1 VRPGITGLAQAR
13 GLHGYTDQA
22 AMAERVKADVYYVEH
37 WSVAL
42 DLKIIVATL
51 VQVRSLI

>member
-1 VRPGITGLAQAR
+1 
-13 GLHGYTDQA
+13 
-22 AMAERVKADVYYVEH
+22 MAERVKADVYYVEH

-51 VQVRSLI
+51 LRVKDWV